1 MKGKKQILICSVLAS
16 SMLFSS
22 CIGSF
27 KLWHNLKS
35 WNEGIGNKF
44 VNELV
49 FFGLNIVP
57 VYGIAYLADAL
68 VLNSIEFWS
77 GKSAMAENEV
87 KEVEGENG
95 TYIVERRNDGY
106 TLTHKETKES
116 LDLVFDEDT
125 QTWSANTPN
134 GIIELVKLNEDGT
147 ATVNMQNGTAMT
159 VFPDMQG
166 VNAVRLAS
174 QAGSYYAAR

>member
-1 MKGKKQILICSVLAS
+1 MKSKKQILICSVLAS

-27 KLWHNLKS
+27 KLWNNLKS
-35 WNEGIGNKF
+35 WNQGVGNKF

-49 FFGLNIVP
+49 FIGLNIVP
-57 VYGIAYLADAL
+57 VYGIAYLADVL

-77 GKSAMAENEV
+77 GRSAMAENSI

-95 TYIVERRNDGY
+95 TYMVERRNDGY
-106 TLTHKETKES
+106 TLTNKDTKES
-116 LDLVFDEDT
+116 LDLVFNEET
-125 QTWSANTPN
+125 QTWSANTPE
-134 GIIELVKLNEDGT
+134 GVIELVKLNEDGT

-159 VFPDMQG
+159 IFPDMQG
-166 VNAVRLAS
+166 VNAVRMAAT
-174 QAGSYYAAR
+174 QSYYAAR

>member
-1 MKGKKQILICSVLAS
+1 MKSHKRSIFCIMLAS
-16 SMLFSS
+16 CLLFSS

-27 KLWHNLKS
+27 KLWNNLKS

-44 VNELV
+44 VNELI
-49 FFGLNIVP
+49 FIGLNIVP

-77 GKSAMAENEV
+77 GNNPV
-87 KEVEGENG
+87 VHNQTKEVQGEDAI
-95 TYIVERRNDGY
+95 YLVEEHVDGY
-106 TLTHKETKES
+106 TLTNKDTHES
-116 LDLVFDEDT
+116 LELVYDENT
-125 QTWSANTPN
+125 QTWSAKTED

-159 VFPDMQG
+159 VYPDMQG
-166 VNAVRLAS
+166 INAIRTAICGYDVALR
-174 QAGSYYAAR
+174 